1 MKIKLPMLVVIMLSA
16 LSVSAFAQAAD
27 AEQSAARVPLEIYL
41 RAHATG
47 DGSKLGQSFHP
58 DAKIQ
63 GINFRDGKLVSWKFE
78 DYVKS
83 FPGKPAEDESLR
95 SRRIVNVEIT
105 KNAAVA
111 KLVFEY
117 PAVRITDYMLLLK
130 IDGEWKIVN
139 KIAQGEPRQ
148 PVTKS

>member
-1 MKIKLPMLVVIMLSA
+1 MKIKPPMLIALVLSA
-16 LSVSAFAQAAD
+16 ISVSVLAQAAD
-27 AEQSAARVPLEIYL
+27 AEQSAVRVPLEIYI

-47 DGSKLGQSFHP
+47 DSSNLGKSFHP

-83 FPGKPAEDESLR
+83 FSGKPAEDEPER

-105 KNAAVA
+105 KNAAIA
-111 KLVFEY
+111 KLVFDY
-117 PAVRITDYMLLLK
+117 PAVKITDYMLLLK

-139 KIAQGEPRQ
+139 KIAQGEPKQ
-148 PVTKS
+148 PSKKS